1 MNNLVLKS
9 LLSALGV
16 FVYVLLVGVVVTNGE
31 RLFGGAN
38 GFWGPVSML
47 LLLVLSVAVVGVL
60 IFGKPVFMYLD
71 GTKKAAW
78 ALLLYTIG
86 WLAVI
91 VVIALV
97 LLATV
102 FQSSSVIY

>member
-1 MNNLVLKS
+1 MSNLTIKG

-16 FVYVLLVGVVVTNGE
+16 FVYVLLVALIITSGE
-31 RLFGGAN
+31 QLFGGEEN
-38 GFWGPVSML
+38 FLLPVSML

-71 GTKKAAW
+71 GQKKEAW
-78 ALLLYTIG
+78 TMLLYTIG
-86 WLAVI
+86 WLAVL
-91 VVIALV
+91 VVVVLV

-102 FQSSSVIY
+102 FRSSSIY